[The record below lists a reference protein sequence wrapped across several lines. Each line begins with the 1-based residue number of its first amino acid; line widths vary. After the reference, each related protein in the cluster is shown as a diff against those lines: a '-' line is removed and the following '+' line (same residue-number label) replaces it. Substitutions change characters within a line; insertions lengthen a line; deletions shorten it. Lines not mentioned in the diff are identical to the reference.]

1 MKKITPGAVLLLA
14 TLVTGCAGV
23 GDLSVSDP
31 RCEYRVNP
39 LGIDASQP
47 RLGWRLASDVRA
59 QRQAAYQIL
68 VGSSKS
74 STMSVSPVSAST
86 TSSVKSMRWPSGTA
100 RSNATVKAP

>member
-1 MKKITPGAVLLLA
+1 MKRITPVAILLLVI
-14 TLVTGCAGV
+14 LVTGCAGV

-68 VGSSKS
+68 VASSEDLLTEEKADLWN
-74 STMSVSPVSAST
+74 TGRVASDLLH
-86 TSSVKSMRWPSGTA
+86 A
-100 RSNATVKAP
+100 RGDHIHGALS